1 MFKKILTE
9 NEFISYWLKTGKT
22 PDGND
27 LIEITIGTK
36 NDAYNQYLVKE
47 LKNIQTKSTNVD
59 EVVLHKRNKYIWR
72 TMDDDKVRESHSERD
87 DEVFDWD
94 DEEDIKPGEEYNCRC
109 YAEFLDDNGKPT
121 GEYGRMAWQ
130 EKETENDPKPYYEP
144 CDKNGTPLN
153 QKDWKDLTNKE
164 KQLRKEEEL
173 DKFKN
178 SDRLKEN
185 IRKAQEMKE
194 KLPLW
199 KRLKWFRD
207 QVRSGGPWD
216 YKKNGHPEMEHVGN
230 FNYGATGSALG
241 ISEYILESFAGA
253 YQMASHTSESG
264 YGIPFIEPPYGDDPI
279 DQYYINKGIEWYG
292 SNY

>member
-94 DEEDIKPGEEYNCRC
+94 DEEYIKPGEDYNCRC
-109 YAEFLDDNGKPT
+109 YAEFLDDDGEPT

-130 EKETENDPKPYYEP
+130 EKETENDTKPYYEP

-178 SDRLKEN
+178 SDILKEN

-194 KLPLW
+194 KLSAR
-199 KRLKWFRD
+199 KRLEWFYN

-216 YKKNGHPEMEHVGN
+216 YKKGRHPEMEHVGN

-241 ISEYILESFAGA
+241 F
-253 YQMASHTSESG
+253 SESTLKIAAGG
-264 YGIPFIEPPYGDDPI
+264 YQVSTGNYNFSDFTTFFDDPI
-279 DQYYINKGIEWYG
+279 DQYYINEGIDWYEL
-292 SNY
+292 SY